1 MSDLKRNEMLFVV
14 IPAYNEEENIPNL
27 LSSWYPELQS
37 CMGENGDFRLIIIND
52 GSTDKTYDILQELKA
67 AYDKIIPVT
76 KVNGG
81 HGSAVLYGYRY
92 AIENGA
98 DWIFQTDSDGQT
110 NPMEFVEFWENRK
123 QYDAIIGNREVR
135 GDGQA
140 RKFVEKVV
148 CLLLRLFFGVKVK
161 DANAPFRLMK
171 AELVNKYIGKLP
183 LDFNI
188 PNIMF
193 TTYFTYFRENILFLP
208 ISFKSR
214 EKGTNTINPQKIIKI
229 GWKAVGDFKRLRR
242 EIND

>member
-1 MSDLKRNEMLFVV
+1 
-14 IPAYNEEENIPNL
+14 
-27 LSSWYPELQS
+27 
-37 CMGENGDFRLIIIND
+37 MGENGDFRLIIIND

-148 CLLLRLFFGVKVK
+148 CLLLRLF
-161 DANAPFRLMK
+161 L
-171 AELVNKYIGKLP
+171 E
-183 LDFNI
+183 
-188 PNIMF
+188 
-193 TTYFTYFRENILFLP
+193 
-208 ISFKSR
+208 
-214 EKGTNTINPQKIIKI
+214 
-229 GWKAVGDFKRLRR
+229 
-242 EIND
+242 

>member
-1 MSDLKRNEMLFVV
+1 
-14 IPAYNEEENIPNL
+14 
-27 LSSWYPELQS
+27 
-37 CMGENGDFRLIIIND
+37 
-52 GSTDKTYDILQELKA
+52 
-67 AYDKIIPVT
+67 
-76 KVNGG
+76 
-81 HGSAVLYGYRY
+81 
-92 AIENGA
+92 
-98 DWIFQTDSDGQT
+98 
-110 NPMEFVEFWENRK
+110 
-123 QYDAIIGNREVR
+123 
-135 GDGQA
+135 
-140 RKFVEKVV
+140 
-148 CLLLRLFFGVKVK
+148 
-161 DANAPFRLMK
+161 MK